1 MNRRNFLQMIGLA
14 VPAAVVLPNL
24 ARRYFFAPRG
34 GWPVKPGPP
43 YTFANGVYHVKDG
56 GRIAFSGALD
66 SLEVEYDDN
75 ARYFYGLDGTA
86 CFSSPTSFIG
96 KFRAVRGN
104 VTLRGVF
111 HDRDFEDVKQYLERT
126 SDTPLAG
133 LYHERD
139 PEKKIFITE
148 YRRTWRQHHG

>member
-14 VPAAVVLPNL
+14 VPAAVVAPDL
-24 ARRYFFAPRG
+24 ARRYFFAPKG
-34 GWPVKPGPP
+34 GWPVKPGLP
-43 YTFANGVYHVKDG
+43 YTFANGVYSVKDG
-56 GRIAFSGALD
+56 GRIAFSSALD
-66 SLEVEYDDN
+66 SLEIEYYDN
-75 ARYFYGLDGTA
+75 SRYFCALDGTVHV
-86 CFSSPTSFIG
+86 FSSTGLTG